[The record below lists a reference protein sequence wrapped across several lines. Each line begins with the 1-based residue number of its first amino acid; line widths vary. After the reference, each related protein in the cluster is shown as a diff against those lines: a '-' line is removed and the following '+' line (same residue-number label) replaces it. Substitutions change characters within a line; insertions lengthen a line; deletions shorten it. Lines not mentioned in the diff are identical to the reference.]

1 MTAGLY
7 HVVRIADFS
16 YDIGGK
22 RILDGVTLD
31 VASGEFLSVIGANG
45 AGKTTL
51 LKCIVRISEGGTGS
65 IDIMGRPA
73 GSYPR
78 RELARLAAYVPQSDG
93 RSLPFTVEEFVRMAR
108 YPYMGPFSS
117 GGPDDDRAVTEALEL
132 TGTDRFADRMLD
144 TLSGGER
151 QTALIAAALAQGTP
165 ILLLDEPT
173 AFLDPRHV
181 EDIHRILTRINR
193 ERGVTVMAVTHDI
206 NGAALMSDR
215 VAVLKDGRIVVAGPP
230 RDIMRDEVLSGAYG
244 KRFLFVPHPVTGL
257 PVVVPGEAGS

>member
-1 MTAGLY
+1 MTAGLLNI
-7 HVVRIADFS
+7 VRIAGFS
-16 YDIGGK
+16 YEAGGK
-22 RILDGVTLD
+22 RILDGVNLD
-31 VASGEFLSVIGANG
+31 IAAGEFLSVIGPNG

-51 LKCIVRISEGGTGS
+51 LRCIVRINEGGTGT
-65 IDIMGRPA
+65 IDIMGRPS

-117 GGPDDDRAVTEALEL
+117 GGPDDDRAVKGALAL
-132 TGTDRFADRMLD
+132 TGTDHLAGRMLD

-151 QTALIAAALAQGTP
+151 QTALIAAALAQETP
-165 ILLLDEPT
+165 LLLLDEPT

-181 EDIHRILTRINR
+181 EDIHRILARINR
-193 ERGVTVMAVTHDI
+193 ERGVTVVAVTHDI

-215 VAVLKDGRIVVAGPP
+215 VAVLKDGCIAYAGAP
-230 RDIMRDEVLSGAYG
+230 RDIMRDDVLSEAYG
-244 KRFLFVPHPVTGL
+244 KSFLFVSHPGTGL
-257 PVVVPGEAGS
+257 PIVVPGEVRP